1 MNVRD
6 EVERIVANMTTL
18 VEQIGLDRT
27 LDRVEKRMI
36 EVALELTGNNG
47 QQAADM
53 LRIKR
58 TTLVEKRRKHHLPL
72 NPPNKGTT

>member
-27 LDRVEKRMI
+27 LDRVEKRLI
-36 EVALELTGNNG
+36 EIALELDGNNCKR
-47 QQAADM
+47 AAER
-53 LRIKR
+53 LKLNR
-58 TTLVEKRRKHHLPL
+58 TTLVEKRRKFRLPL
-72 NPPNKGTT
+72 NPGRKSD